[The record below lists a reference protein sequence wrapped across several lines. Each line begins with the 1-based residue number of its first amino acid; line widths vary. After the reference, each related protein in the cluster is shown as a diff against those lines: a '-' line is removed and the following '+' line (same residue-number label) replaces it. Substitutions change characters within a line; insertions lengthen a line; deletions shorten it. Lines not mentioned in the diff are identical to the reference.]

1 MLVFMF
7 SVLPTGLDLSKE
19 SLPGWSYMFELRD
32 QNSNVSLVYSMIQC
46 VSPGTSSLMM
56 KSAPDSR
63 KRIIRSSSC
72 RLRQTVPK
80 HLEQERDH
88 NRDKDQGVS
97 GCRSHRTSLWL

>member
-46 VSPGTSSLMM
+46 VKL
-56 KSAPDSR
+56 
-63 KRIIRSSSC
+63 RSSAYV
-72 RLRQTVPK
+72 LRHDLT
-80 HLEQERDH
+80 LCWTQE
-88 NRDKDQGVS
+88 
-97 GCRSHRTSLWL
+97 